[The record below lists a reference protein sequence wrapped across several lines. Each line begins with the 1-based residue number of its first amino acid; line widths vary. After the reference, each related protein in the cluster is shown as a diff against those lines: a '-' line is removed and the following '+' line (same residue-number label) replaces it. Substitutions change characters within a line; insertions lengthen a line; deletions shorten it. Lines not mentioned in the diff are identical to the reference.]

1 MASADPKLAKPLLAA
16 ILARTLPGEIDGF
29 GTDAQAQA
37 VDFMLATAA
46 NRTSGKSNVAVDT
59 FADASGRLA
68 MRVALINDDMP
79 FLVDSVAAALASAN
93 VAIERL
99 IHPVVD
105 VERDASGK
113 LTFLSEQR
121 GSTGKRESFIY
132 VETSRI
138 DAKERRALADSLAAV
153 LEDVRC
159 AVTGEPIQLE
169 ELKYWSV
176 EHQEAYAGPEAVAQR
191 LFPDRLKPG

>member
-29 GTDAQAQA
+29 GKDAQAQA
-37 VDFMLATAA
+37 VEFMLAAA
-46 NRTSGKSNVAVDT
+46 AKRASGNSNVAVDT

-105 VERDASGK
+105 VERDASGM
-113 LTFLSEQR
+113 LTALSEKR
-121 GSTGKRESFIY
+121 GSTGKPTGARCRARCPKMP
-132 VETSRI
+132 TACPK
-138 DAKERRALADSLAAV
+138 AKA
-153 LEDVRC
+153 
-159 AVTGEPIQLE
+159 
-169 ELKYWSV
+169 
-176 EHQEAYAGPEAVAQR
+176 R
-191 LFPDRLKPG
+191 L